1 MLCYLPSTKQLIE
14 NTGNYLLNMNQ
25 LRAKYMPQELVENK
39 TYISFSKA
47 ESWTVLGG
55 QNTTLNEKPL
65 LYVWRMC
72 R

>member
-1 MLCYLPSTKQLIE
+1 
-14 NTGNYLLNMNQ
+14 MNQ